1 MGRGEIP
8 NVQHSGVGKQR
19 TGTSVTPFPNTR
31 RGLWAAEHSGTDT
44 EHPSLLDLCSPA
56 QLQHQGTC
64 AHLGSWR
71 GGAGNAAN
79 RRWKEQLLLE
89 RLEMREQEL
98 LEMQEMEGTGV
109 LGKAGDER
117 IEQVFLERLEMEEQ
131 ELLERQE
138 MEGSGIAGNGRYGNT

>member
-1 MGRGEIP
+1 M
-8 NVQHSGVGKQR
+8 
-19 TGTSVTPFPNTR
+19 TPFPNTR

-98 LEMQEMEGTGV
+98 LEMQEMEGTGI
-109 LGKAGDER
+109 LGKAGDEGTR
-117 IEQVFLERLEMEEQ
+117 ILGKGGDEGIEQ

-138 MEGSGIAGNGRYGNT
+138 MRE